1 LIDRGHAA
9 AQLDE
14 AFIGTHIV
22 RRGIIEGSD
31 VASITWIGISM
42 PGWSSF
48 RRPCIQRNRD
58 EKPPERE
65 GKGR

>member
-42 PGWSSF
+42 PG
-48 RRPCIQRNRD
+48 RRPCIQWNRD
-58 EKPPERE
+58 KKPPERK
-65 GKGR
+65 GKGQ